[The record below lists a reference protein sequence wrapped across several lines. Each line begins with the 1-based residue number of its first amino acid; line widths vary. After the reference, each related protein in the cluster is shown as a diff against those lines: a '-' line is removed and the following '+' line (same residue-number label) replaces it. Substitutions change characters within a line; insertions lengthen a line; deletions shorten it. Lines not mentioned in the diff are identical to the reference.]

1 MSAQKKRF
9 FPFALASHVQNIS
22 LSSLQQIPSS
32 TYVAANNVKDIVPI
46 EQQLVDAFN
55 ANNDVMSYVLGI
67 TQTTLP
73 TIPAPIPSW
82 YPPFQTA
89 FSDAQIHA
97 NGWYT
102 IATNLVSIPNAIA
115 GYGIAFNSN
124 MSTINS
130 LIAVLQKDSTNAAAI
145 AQLQK
150 ILRSMVNQ
158 IKGYSQTAV
167 SFQQNIVDFNSSLTA
182 DAAIMS
188 KAVADSL
195 STIGVDQTQIKKLEG
210 DIASLQEEIKT
221 WQTVMTVAAL
231 AAGIGFFA
239 GAVLAIFSFGFG
251 LAFGIISAIA
261 GIATMI
267 AASVKISALKNEIDA
282 DAAAMNA
289 LTQQVASLK
298 LLNTQ
303 LDTLIALSQAAGT
316 QIDLILQVW
325 TELESEIN
333 AVLTDLE
340 NCQGDTAPLDLGQLQ
355 TDLNMANQDWQ
366 TLIGLCNTI
375 SSITYNQA
383 TPLTANLK

>member
-9 FPFALASHVQNIS
+9 FPFALASNVQNIS
-22 LSSLQQIPSS
+22 LASLQHIPSA
-32 TYVAANNVKDIVPI
+32 TLVAANNVEDTIPI
-46 EQQLVDAFN
+46 EQQLVNAFN

-89 FSDAQIHA
+89 FSNAQIHA
-97 NGWYT
+97 NGWYS
-102 IATNLVSIPNAIA
+102 IATNLVSIPNAIS

-130 LIAVLQKDSTNAAAI
+130 LIGVLLADPTNAAAI

-150 ILRSMVNQ
+150 ILNGMISQ

-167 SFQQNIVDFNSSLTA
+167 TFQQNILDFSNNLTA
-182 DAAIMS
+182 DSAIMS

-195 STIGVDQTQIKKLEG
+195 STIGVDQAQIQKLED
-210 DIASLQEEIKT
+210 DIASLQEQIKT
-221 WQTVMTVAAL
+221 WQTVMTVAGL

-239 GAVLAIFSFGFG
+239 GAVIAVFTFGFG
-251 LAFGIISAIA
+251 LAFGIVSAIA

-267 AASVKISALKNEIDA
+267 AASVEISNLTNEVNKDTA
-282 DAAAMNA
+282 EMNA

-303 LDTLIALSQAAGT
+303 LDALIVLSEAAGT
-316 QIDLILQVW
+316 QVDLILEVW
-325 TELESEIN
+325 SELESEIN
-333 AVLTDLE
+333 TVLTDLQ
-340 NCQGDTAPLDLGQLQ
+340 NCQGDTTPLNLGQLQ

-366 TLIGLCNTI
+366 TLVGLCNTI

-383 TPLTANLK
+383 TPLTANLQ